1 MELKCLTDKK
11 NKAYI
16 VPTNEWLKPIEPLIT
31 ELSDANIILARL
43 IDMEKVLV
51 RLTNNSSNKLKIISS
66 NLSTIPNFPSIYC
79 VIICNEKSE
88 ILDAMY
94 NINGTPAKGFC
105 NGKSTDGK
113 ITLEIMKYYK
123 KNHINKFY
131 EKKIDIKYVKSFL
144 DQALSAQL
152 LAFEKFGF
160 LHNDIHRGNII
171 INKEDYEY
179 NYNFKSMSAI
189 VNFYKN
195 ITGKNNYKVYLIDF
209 GKSEF
214 MLPEYR
220 SQYIE
225 DYYDEKSK
233 NDFKTPKREYREKF
247 DTLPQNIYTTFMTFL
262 ELSNNYNK
270 YAKIL
275 QEHVT
280 NDNPTLDYYNYLF
293 FKSQSSLFYS
303 RDTTMFIKK
312 NIESAITMINKY
324 YKALSYDYYMEL
336 KD

>member
-1 MELKCLTDKK
+1 LVEFEFTTITPPLDPYAQVLTICDPDTGD
-11 NKAYI
+11 I
-16 VPTNEWLKPIEPLIT
+16 V
-31 ELSDANIILARL
+31 
-43 IDMEKVLV
+43 
-51 RLTNNSSNKLKIISS
+51 
-66 NLSTIPNFPSIYC
+66 
-79 VIICNEKSE
+79 
-88 ILDAMY
+88 
-94 NINGTPAKGFC
+94 G
-105 NGKSTDGK
+105 
-113 ITLEIMKYYK
+113 
-123 KNHINKFY
+123 INKPTWR
-131 EKKIDIKYVKSFL
+131 I
-144 DQALSAQL
+144 
-152 LAFEKFGF
+152 
-160 LHNDIHRGNII
+160 
-171 INKEDYEY
+171 YEY

-275 QEHVT
+275 QEHIT